1 MLSKEEERKIELL
14 LTMLREELV
23 EEDYEELVVEE
34 NLRWALLLL
43 KEINNELKDL
53 KKKHEELDDML
64 ADCYL
69 ERNKLRGTA

>member
-1 MLSKEEERKIELL
+1 MLNKKEERRIELL

-23 EEDYEELVVEE
+23 EEDYEEMVVEE